1 LLAAAL
7 LLVAGSASAAIILDV
22 VEHVANPTGDFDL
35 QVNVTLVG
43 VGGGGLG
50 GIGFDI
56 LTDGV
61 VTSAEGVMWS
71 SMQYIGNFGGPG
83 MSELWSD
90 FGNGPTD
97 GVFNAILT
105 FSVSG
110 PFSFVTLG
118 ELAPGGGSFGAPGG
132 GSFGAHVDTVLD
144 ISDSITVHGF
154 AIVPEP
160 PTAVLLSLGL
170 IGLAVRGRRR

>member
-118 ELAPGGGSFGAPGG
+118 ELAPGGGSFGA
-132 GSFGAHVDTVLD
+132 HDDTFLD

-160 PTAVLLSLGL
+160 TTAVLLSLGL